1 MFNSL
6 STLSKVASLEK
17 QTGETSV
24 LRYEFQMPKREH
36 CNKMFTYNKT

>member
-6 STLSKVASLEK
+6 STLSKVTSLEK

-24 LRYEFQMPKREH
+24 LRYEFQMPCIKREH
-36 CNKMFTYNKT
+36 CKKKVYI